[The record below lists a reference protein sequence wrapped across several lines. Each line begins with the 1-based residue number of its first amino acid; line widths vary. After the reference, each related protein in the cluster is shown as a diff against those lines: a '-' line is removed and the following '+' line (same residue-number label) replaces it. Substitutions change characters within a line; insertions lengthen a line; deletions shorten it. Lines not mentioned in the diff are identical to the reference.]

1 MEKKK
6 HRILV
11 VDDDPNFFKL
21 LEGFL
26 AQTTYE
32 VFTSLSGEEGI
43 EQVKNGPSF
52 SIVISDYSMK
62 GMNGIE
68 FLRLVKNH
76 CPNSVRIMVSGAL
89 EESVLELMVKKG
101 DIFWFATKPVS
112 RNEFLGGVNRAI
124 KQYELNV
131 GEKLG

>member
-1 MEKKK
+1 MEKKN

-11 VDDDPNFFKL
+11 VDDDPNSL
-21 LEGFL
+21 IILERFL

-43 EQVKNGPSF
+43 EQVKNSPSF
-52 SIVISDYSMK
+52 SIVISDFSMP
-62 GMNGIE
+62 GMNGLQ
-68 FLRLVKNH
+68 FLRWVKNH
-76 CPNSVRIMVSGAL
+76 SPNSVRIMVSGAL

-112 RNEFLGGVNRAI
+112 RNDF
-124 KQYELNV
+124 KSP
-131 GEKLG
+131 